1 MSPWQLMLL
10 PFLECLV
17 LVGIHSYLGIH
28 VIKRKVIFVDLAL
41 AQIAALGTIAA
52 FMFGIPP
59 QSTGAYVF
67 SLLFTFIGAAIFSL
81 TRFRKEKIPQ
91 EAVIGIIYAFAAA
104 LAILV
109 IDRAPHG
116 AEHIKEILTGT
127 ILWVRWQTVAVA
139 AAVYAAVGAFHY
151 VFRDRFLLISND
163 PAAAYE
169 KGVRVRLWD
178 FLFYMSFG
186 LVITISVNTAGVLLV
201 FVFLVVPAIMAI
213 SITDRLV
220 FQLLI
225 GWIVGTAVS
234 FVGLVG
240 SYVLDLPSGPMV
252 VAVYGVALLLVALA
266 LFVVRAE
273 RRARALSALGIGVA
287 VTAAVV
293 LAFYALGVGMSGV
306 GGSEEHGADAEHH
319 VDVSDNSDDERGAPE
334 AKGDL
339 LERLAAVDLLQ
350 RGALLAAEDDAAEI
364 RAAFERT
371 DDEEVRTALARR
383 LLDLDPMAGEALLLE
398 EMRRGE
404 IPLFR
409 SEAFE
414 AMRKRAGEGFGYDP
428 MDDPGS
434 EANTA
439 ALGRWRGWTDGERVG
454 GGSPPRS
461 PARDDRP

>member
-41 AQIAALGTIAA
+41 AQIAALGTIVA

-59 QSTGAYVF
+59 QTTGAYVF

-81 TRFRKEKIPQ
+81 TRFKKEKIPQ

-104 LAILV
+104 VAILV

-127 ILWVRWQTVAVA
+127 ILWVRWQTVAFA
-139 AAVYAAVGAFHY
+139 AAVYAAVGVFHY

-169 KGVRVRLWD
+169 KGIRVRLWD

-220 FQLLI
+220 YQLLI

-240 SYVLDLPSGPMV
+240 SYVFDLPSGPMV
-252 VAVYGVALLLVALA
+252 VAVYGIALLLVALA
-266 LFVVRAE
+266 LYVVRTG
-273 RRARALSALGIGVA
+273 RRIRALSSLGIGVA

-293 LAFYALGVGMSGV
+293 LAFYALGVWMSGAGDSGAHGV
-306 GGSEEHGADAEHH
+306 ESEHRAAASNDIDGAR
-319 VDVSDNSDDERGAPE
+319 NTPRERV
-334 AKGDL
+334 DL
-339 LERLAAVDLLQ
+339 LARLAGVDLLQ
-350 RGALLAAEDDAAEI
+350 RRALLDAENEVAAV
-364 RAAFERT
+364 RNAFDRT
-371 DDEEVRTALARR
+371 DDEELRTALAQR
-383 LLDLDPMAGEALLLE
+383 LLDLDPIAGRKLLLE
-398 EMRRGE
+398 EMRSGE
-404 IPLFR
+404 FPLFR
-409 SEAFE
+409 NEAME
-414 AMRKRAGEGFGYDP
+414 AMRKSAGDTFGYDP
-428 MDDPGS
+428 MADPDS
-434 EANTA
+434 PDNKA
-439 ALGRWRGWTDGERVG
+439 ALEKWDAWI
-454 GGSPPRS
+454 GS
-461 PARDDRP
+461 AIQ